1 MASLHLMSTCIP
13 IKLWN
18 MVIIPSHSASW
29 GQNDFITLR
38 EHSRLDP
45 HNTPGAGGA
54 FSCDCDII
62 AVTCQYSSSD
72 TPEKTFHNSL
82 FTIDCLFV
90 GLSAVKLDICGSALL
105 CLTWHSGKFTQVA
118 VRGGQSCHW
127 LHPGIRLP
135 GGGSISGLWPGWGPP
150 SGQVGDWAVSAV
162 CPVTTS

>member
-1 MASLHLMSTCIP
+1 MASLHLMSCSCIP

-18 MVIIPSHSASW
+18 MVIIPSHSDSW

-54 FSCDCDII
+54 FSSDCDII
-62 AVTCQYSSSD
+62 AVTCQYSSSS
-72 TPEKTFHNSL
+72 TAEKTFHNSL

-105 CLTWHSGKFTQVA
+105 CLTWHSGKLTHKLQSGVA
-118 VRGGQSCHW
+118 RELSLISPRGSDYPEEAASVACDQAGA
-127 LHPGIRLP
+127 LPVARL
-135 GGGSISGLWPGWGPP
+135 
-150 SGQVGDWAVSAV
+150 
-162 CPVTTS
+162 VTEQCRLFAR